1 MIVNKF
7 HNENIE
13 ESRVDIYYK
22 DIDAE
27 ITGLLN
33 YLSEDKK
40 IIGKSDKVQVIL
52 SPRDIFYFEI
62 VDRKCFA
69 YLSAC
74 VYNVDFNLRDILE
87 RFGSMGYVRISKS
100 MVLNVYR
107 IKEIKS
113 DIQMR
118 MIVVLE
124 NDESVVVNRKYKKE
138 FYNYMK
144 HLLEG
149 GLGNE
154 NI

>member
-7 HNENIE
+7 QMENIE

-22 DIDAE
+22 DFDAE
-27 ITGLLN
+27 IAGLLD
-33 YLSEDKK
+33 YLSDDKK
-40 IIGKSDKVQVIL
+40 IIGKNERGQAVL
-52 SPRDIFYFEI
+52 NARDIYYFEI

-74 VYNVDFNLRDILE
+74 VYSIDCSLRDILD

-124 NDESVVVNRKYKKE
+124 NEESVIVNRKYKKD
-138 FYNYMK
+138 FYTCMK
-144 HLLEG
+144 NLL
-149 GLGNE
+149 
-154 NI
+154 